1 MNKVQRVERHIIK
14 STDKRFNAIKEVCH
28 NSKNLYNYANY
39 LLRQDF
45 ITQKSIPKEYE
56 LSTNLTKENQ
66 IDYRNLPS
74 QTAGQVIKLLYKN
87 YKSFFKSLRSYQ
99 KDKAK
104 FTSKPKLPKY
114 KAKNGVNVVIF
125 TNQQLKI
132 KNSQSLT
139 KNLFPKNSKRQIV
152 RFKAINNQNRF

>member
-14 STDKRFNAIKEVCH
+14 SIDKRFNAIKEVCH

-39 LLRQDF
+39 LLRQNF

-74 QTAGQVIKLLYKN
+74 QTAGQVIKLL
-87 YKSFFKSLRSYQ
+87 
-99 KDKAK
+99 
-104 FTSKPKLPKY
+104 
-114 KAKNGVNVVIF
+114 
-125 TNQQLKI
+125 
-132 KNSQSLT
+132 
-139 KNLFPKNSKRQIV
+139 
-152 RFKAINNQNRF
+152 